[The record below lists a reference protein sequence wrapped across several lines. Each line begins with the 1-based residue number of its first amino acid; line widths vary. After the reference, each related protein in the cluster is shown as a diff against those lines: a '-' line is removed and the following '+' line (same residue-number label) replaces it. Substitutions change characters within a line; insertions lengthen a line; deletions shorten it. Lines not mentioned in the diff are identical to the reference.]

1 MLKLFPYIKRYYLMI
16 LGAILLLFIQAN
28 VDLTLPDYLSRIV
41 NIGIQQGGV
50 ESAIPEAMRTSTYG
64 RVQLFLSPQENE
76 KIQDAY
82 RLIEPTDDQYAEI
95 AANYDN
101 IDSQSLYLLNDLDD
115 EQITQLTPIISK
127 AMVAVSFLEQAAA
140 DPENA
145 AMMAENLGID
155 LSQLPAGMDLFTV
168 LASLP
173 EQQRLQL
180 VTQLQEQFETLGESM
195 ISQMGIAAAKAEYEA
210 LGVNTASMQ
219 NKYILTTGGWML
231 LLSLISVIASVSVGF
246 LSARVAAGVA
256 RDLRDSVFRRVT
268 NFAKA
273 EIEKFS
279 TASLITRST
288 NDITQ
293 IQMVT
298 MMIIR
303 MVFFAPIMGIGGII
317 RALDKAPSMWWII
330 AGMVVILLAVVAVA
344 FSVTISRFKLIQKL
358 IDNLNRVI
366 RENLSGMMVVR
377 AFNRQQFEEKR
388 FDKANLDLT
397 GNMLFVSRVMVTIMP
412 IMMFLMSSVSVLV
425 VWVGSHQV
433 AQAQIQVG
441 DMMAFIQYT
450 MQIFFSFMMMA
461 MMFIMLPRASASAER
476 IVEILETEP
485 SIVDQPQPKHFPDP
499 FRGVVEFRNVSFHYP
514 DAEEDILHDISF
526 KACPGE
532 TTAFIGTTGSGK
544 STIVNLIPRFFDV
557 TDGQILIDGVDIRDV
572 SQHELHQKIGYVP
585 QRSNLFSGTI
595 DSNLHLGN
603 EEATQQEIQTAIE
616 IAQATNFVSERED
629 GLEAEISQGGTNVS
643 GGQRQR
649 LAIARALVKKA
660 PINIFDDSFSA
671 LDFKTDSALRSALR
685 KYVAESVVFIV
696 SQRVAS
702 IKSADQIIV
711 LDEGKIVGKGTHQE
725 LMKSNEVYRDIALS
739 QLSQEELA

>member
-1 MLKLFPYIKRYYLMI
+1 MI
-16 LGAILLLFIQAN
+16 LASILLLFLQAN

-50 ESAIPEAMRTSTYG
+50 ESALPEAMRTSTYE
-64 RVQLFLSPQENE
+64 RTQLFLTPQETE
-76 KIQDAY
+76 IVQKAY
-82 RLIEPTDDQYAEI
+82 HLVEPTDDQYAEI
-95 AANYDN
+95 ADNYDKL
-101 IDSQSLYLLNDLDD
+101 DGQSLYILNNQD
-115 EQITQLTPIISK
+115 EDQTSQLTPIISK
-127 AMVAVSFLEQAAA
+127 ALVAVNFLEQVTA

-145 AMMAENLGID
+145 ALMTEIFGID
-155 LSQLPAGMDLFTV
+155 ISQLPAGMDPFSI
-168 LASLP
+168 LANLP
-173 EQQRLQL
+173 EQQRLEL
-180 VTQLQEQFETLGESM
+180 VSQLQLEFETLGDSM

-219 NKYILTTGGWML
+219 NNYILTTGGWML
-231 LLSLISVIASVSVGF
+231 LLSLISVIASVSVGL

-377 AFNRQQFEEKR
+377 AFNRQRFEEKR
-388 FDKANLDLT
+388 FDQANLDLT

-425 VWVGSHQV
+425 IWVGSHQV
-433 AQAQIQVG
+433 AQSQIQVG

-485 SIVDQPQPKHFPDP
+485 SIVDHPQPKRFPDP
-499 FRGVVEFRNVSFHYP
+499 FRGVVEFRDVSFHYP

-557 TDGQILIDGVDIRDV
+557 TDGEILIDGVDIREV
-572 SQHELHQKIGYVP
+572 SQQELHQKVGYVP

-595 DSNLHLGN
+595 DSNMRLGN
-603 EEATQQEIQTAIE
+603 EEATPQEIQTAIE
-616 IAQATNFVSERED
+616 IAQASNFVSERED

-649 LAIARALVKKA
+649 LAIARALIKKA

-671 LDFKTDSALRSALR
+671 LDYKTDAALRSAL
-685 KYVAESVVFIV
+685 KKHIANSVVFIV
-696 SQRVAS
+696 SQRVAT
-702 IKSADQIIV
+702 IKGADQIIV
-711 LDEGKIVGKGTHQE
+711 LNEGKIVGKGTHKE
-725 LMKSNEVYRDIALS
+725 LMEGNEVYRDIALS

>member
-16 LGAILLLFIQAN
+16 IGAILLLFLQAN

-50 ESAIPEAMRTSTYG
+50 EITIPEGMGESTYEEI
-64 RVQLFLSPQENE
+64 QLFLTADEVEIVAN
-76 KIQDAY
+76 AY
-82 RLIEPTDDQYAEI
+82 RLIEPGDLAYMETIAKYPNVECESIYVRNLLDQE
-95 AANYDN
+95 
-101 IDSQSLYLLNDLDD
+101 QLD
-115 EQITQLTPIISK
+115 TLSPIISR
-127 AMVAVSFLEQAAA
+127 ALVTVNFMQQAVSNPEAAA
-140 DPENA
+140 ELADR
-145 AMMAENLGID
+145 LGFD

-168 LASLP
+168 LRNMPA
-173 EQQRLQL
+173 QQRSQM
-180 VTQLQEQFETLGESM
+180 VTAIQDQFETLGESM
-195 ISQMGIAAAKAEYEA
+195 INQMGIAAVKAEYEA
-210 LGVNTASMQ
+210 LGVDTSSLQ
-219 NKYILTTGGWML
+219 TGYILQTGGVML
-231 LLSLISVIASVSVGF
+231 ILSLISAAATISVGF

-256 RDLRDSVFRRVT
+256 RDLRDSVFLRVT

-330 AGMVVILLAVVAVA
+330 AGMVVILLGVVLVA
-344 FSVTISRFKLIQKL
+344 FSVTLPKFKIIQTL

-366 RENLSGMMVVR
+366 RLSGRLVLR
-377 AFNRQQFEEKR
+377 CFNGQDFEEKR
-388 FDKANLDLT
+388 FDKANRDLT
-397 GNMLFVSRVMVTIMP
+397 GNMLFVSRVMVIIMP
-412 IMMFLMSSVSVLV
+412 IMMFLMSSVSILV

-450 MQIFFSFMMMA
+450 MQIFFAFMMMA
-461 MMFIMLPRASASAER
+461 FMFIMLPRASASAER

-485 SIVDQPQPKHFPDP
+485 SIIDKPALNHFPEP
-499 FRGVVEFRNVSFHYP
+499 FRGVIEFKNVSFHYP
-514 DAEEDILHDISF
+514 DAEKDILHEISF
-526 KACPGE
+526 TACPGE

-557 TDGQILIDGVDIRDV
+557 TNGAILIDGIDIRDV
-572 SQHELHQKIGYVP
+572 SQHELRSKIGYVP

-595 DSNLHLGN
+595 ETNLRLGN
-603 EEATQQEIQTAIE
+603 EDVSPDDMQTAID
-616 IAQATNFVSERED
+616 IAQATDFVKDREN
-629 GLEAEISQGGTNVS
+629 GLDSEISQGGTNVS

-649 LAIARALVKKA
+649 LAIARALAKQA
-660 PINIFDDSFSA
+660 SIYIFDDSFSA
-671 LDFKTDSALRSALR
+671 LDYKTDAALR
-685 KYVAESVVFIV
+685 KALRQYVADSVVFIV
-696 SQRVAS
+696 SQRVAT
-702 IKSADQIIV
+702 IKNADKIIV
-711 LDEGKIVGKGTHQE
+711 LDEGKIVGKGSHKE
-725 LMKSNEVYRDIALS
+725 LMESNEIYRDIALS

>member
-16 LGAILLLFIQAN
+16 LASILLLFLQAN

-50 ESAIPEAMRTSTYG
+50 ESALPEAMRASTYEHI
-64 RVQLFLSPQENE
+64 QLFLSPQETE
-76 KIQDAY
+76 TIQNAY
-82 RLIEPTDDQYAEI
+82 RLIEPSDDLYTEI
-95 AANYDN
+95 TANYENLDG
-101 IDSQSLYLLNDLDD
+101 QSIYILNEMD
-115 EQITQLTPIISK
+115 EEQTSQLTSIIRR
-127 AMVAVSFLEQAAA
+127 ALYAVSFLEQVTA
-140 DPENA
+140 DPEKA
-145 AMMAENLGID
+145 ALMTELFGID
-155 LSQLPAGMDLFTV
+155 ISQLPAGMDPFTI
-168 LASLP
+168 LANIP
-173 EQQRLQL
+173 EPQRLEM
-180 VTQLQEQFETLGESM
+180 VSQLQQQFDSLGESM
-195 ISQMGIAAAKAEYEA
+195 NSQMGIAAAKAEYEA

-219 NKYILTTGGWML
+219 NNYILTTGGWML
-231 LLSLISVIASVSVGF
+231 LLSLVSVIASVAVGL
-246 LSARVAAGVA
+246 LSSRVAAGVA

-330 AGMVVILLAVVAVA
+330 AAMVVLLLAVVAVA

-377 AFNRQQFEEKR
+377 AFNRQRFEEKR

-425 VWVGSHQV
+425 IWVGSHQV

-476 IVEILETEP
+476 IVEILETKP
-485 SIVDQPQPKHFPDP
+485 SIVDPQQPKRFPES
-499 FRGVVEFRNVSFHYP
+499 FRGVVEFRDVSFHYP

-572 SQHELHQKIGYVP
+572 SQHELHKKIGYVP
-585 QRSNLFSGTI
+585 QRSNLFTGTI
-595 DSNLHLGN
+595 DSNMRLGN
-603 EEATQQEIQTAIE
+603 EEASPEEIQTAIE
-616 IAQATNFVSERED
+616 IAQASNFVSERED

-671 LDFKTDSALRSALR
+671 LDYKTDAALRSAL
-685 KYVAESVVFIV
+685 KTYIANSVVFIV
-696 SQRVAS
+696 SQRVAT
-702 IKSADQIIV
+702 IKGADQIIV
-711 LDEGKIVGKGTHQE
+711 LDEGKIVGKGTHKE
-725 LMKSNEVYRDIALS
+725 LMESNEVYRDIALS
-739 QLSQEELA
+739 QLSHEELA

>member
-595 DSNLHLGN
+595 DSNLRLGN

-649 LAIARALVKKA
+649 LAIARTLVKKA

>member
-50 ESAIPEAMRTSTYG
+50 ESALPEAMRTTTFE
-64 RVQLFLSPQENE
+64 RLELFLTPQENE

-499 FRGVVEFRNVSFHYP
+499 FRGVVEFRDVSFHYP

-572 SQHELHQKIGYVP
+572 SQHELHQKVGYVP

-595 DSNLHLGN
+595 DSNLRLGN

>member
-1 MLKLFPYIKRYYLMI
+1 MLKLFPYIKKYYLMI
-16 LGAILLLFIQAN
+16 LGAILLLFLQAN

-50 ESAIPEAMRTSTYG
+50 ETTVPEAMRASTYEDM
-64 RVQLFLSPQENE
+64 QLFLTTDEINTVANSYQILNPG
-76 KIQDAY
+76 D
-82 RLIEPTDDQYAEI
+82 PTYSETI
-95 AANYDN
+95 ANYPNVEGQSIYVLKTLDQAD
-101 IDSQSLYLLNDLDD
+101 IDALSPILSRA
-115 EQITQLTPIISK
+115 LTT
-127 AMVAVSFLEQAAA
+127 VSFLEEATANPEAAA
-140 DPENA
+140 T
-145 AMMAENLGID
+145 MAERLGVD
-155 LSQLPAGMDLFTV
+155 LSKLPSGMDLFAV
-168 LASLP
+168 LKNLP
-173 EQQRLQL
+173 EEQRSQMISGIRQQ
-180 VTQLQEQFETLGESM
+180 FDTLGESM
-195 ISQMGIAAAKAEYEA
+195 INQMGIAAVKAEYEE
-210 LGVNTASMQ
+210 LGVNTNSLQ
-219 NKYILTTGGWML
+219 SRYVLKTGGIML
-231 LLSLISVIASVSVGF
+231 ILSLISAAATITVGL

-256 RDLRDSVFRRVT
+256 RDLRESVFVRVT

-330 AGMVVILLAVVAVA
+330 AGMVVVLLSVVAIA
-344 FSVTISRFKLIQKL
+344 FTITLPKFKLIQTF

-377 AFNRQQFEEKR
+377 AFNRQDFEEQR
-388 FDKANLDLT
+388 FDKANKDLT
-397 GNMLFVSRVMVTIMP
+397 SNMLFVSRVLVILMP
-412 IMMFLMSSVSVLV
+412 IMMFLMSAISVLV
-425 VWVGSHQV
+425 VWVGAHEV

-450 MQIFFSFMMMA
+450 AQIFFAFMMMS

-476 IVEILETEP
+476 IVEILETVP
-485 SIVDQPQPKHFPDP
+485 SIVDKPELTHFPKP
-499 FRGVVEFRNVSFHYP
+499 FRGVVEFKDVSFHYP
-514 DAEEDILHDISF
+514 DAEEDIIHNISF
-526 KACPGE
+526 TACPGE

-544 STIVNLIPRFFDV
+544 STIVNLIPRFFDA
-557 TDGQILIDGVDIRDV
+557 TNGQILIDGIDIRDV
-572 SQHELHQKIGYVP
+572 SQHELHSKIGYVP

-595 DSNLHLGN
+595 ETNMRLGN
-603 EEATQQEIQTAIE
+603 EDASDDTIDTALS
-616 IAQATNFVSERED
+616 IAQASDFVKDRED
-629 GLEAEISQGGTNVS
+629 GLDSEISQGGTNVS

-649 LAIARALVKKA
+649 LAIARALTKKA

-671 LDFKTDSALRSALR
+671 LDYKTDAALR
-685 KYVAESVVFIV
+685 KALKTYVSDSVVFIV
-696 SQRVAS
+696 SQRVAT

-711 LDEGKIVGKGTHQE
+711 LNEGKVVGKGSHKE
-725 LMKSNEVYRDIALS
+725 LMETNEVYRDIALS
-739 QLSQEELA
+739 QLSQEELS

>member
-1 MLKLFPYIKRYYLMI
+1 MLKLFPYIKKYYLMI
-16 LGAILLLFIQAN
+16 LGAILLLFLQAN

-50 ESAIPEAMRTSTYG
+50 ETTVPKAMRTSTFEDM
-64 RVQLFLSPQENE
+64 QLFLTTDEMDTVANAYQILNPG
-76 KIQDAY
+76 DATY
-82 RLIEPTDDQYAEI
+82 TETI
-95 AANYDN
+95 ANYPKVDGES
-101 IDSQSLYLLNDLDD
+101 IYVLKTLD
-115 EQITQLTPIISK
+115 QTQLDALSP
-127 AMVAVSFLEQAAA
+127 VVSRALVTVTFLQEASSNPQAAA
-140 DPENA
+140 TMSER
-145 AMMAENLGID
+145 LGVD
-155 LSQLPAGMDLFTV
+155 LSQLPENVDLFTV
-168 LASLP
+168 LKNLP
-173 EQQRLQL
+173 ATQRDQMISAIKDQL
-180 VTQLQEQFETLGESM
+180 DTLGESM
-195 ISQMGIAAAKAEYEA
+195 ITQMGIAAVKTEYEA
-210 LGVNTASMQ
+210 LGVNTNSLQ
-219 NKYILTTGGWML
+219 SNYIMKTGGFML
-231 LLSLISVIASVSVGF
+231 ILSLISAAATITVGL

-256 RDLRDSVFRRVT
+256 RDLRESVFVRVT

-330 AGMVVILLAVVAVA
+330 AGMVVVLLSVVATA
-344 FSVTISRFKLIQKL
+344 FTVTLPKFKLIQTF

-377 AFNRQQFEEKR
+377 AFNRQDFEEQR
-388 FDKANLDLT
+388 FDKANKDLT
-397 GNMLFVSRVMVTIMP
+397 GLMLFVSRVMVTLMP

-425 VWVGSHQV
+425 VWVGAHEV
-433 AQAQIQVG
+433 ANAQIQVG

-485 SIVDQPQPKHFPDP
+485 SILDKPELKHLPQPFQ
-499 FRGVVEFRNVSFHYP
+499 GIVEFKNVSFHYP

-557 TDGQILIDGVDIRDV
+557 TDGQILVDGMDIRDI
-572 SQHELHQKIGYVP
+572 SQHELHSKIGYVP

-595 DSNLHLGN
+595 DSNMRLGN
-603 EEATQQEIQTAIE
+603 EDVSEETIKTAIG
-616 IAQATNFVSERED
+616 IAQAADFVNEREN
-629 GLEAEISQGGTNVS
+629 GMESEISQGGSNVS

-649 LAIARALVKKA
+649 LAIARALTKKA
-660 PINIFDDSFSA
+660 AINIFDDSFSA
-671 LDFKTDSALRSALR
+671 LDYKTDAALR
-685 KYVAESVVFIV
+685 KALKTYVSDSVVFIV
-696 SQRVAS
+696 SQRVAT

-711 LDEGKIVGKGTHQE
+711 LNEGKVVGKGSHKE
-725 LMKSNEVYRDIALS
+725 LMETSEVYRDIALS

>member
-1 MLKLFPYIKRYYLMI
+1 MLKLFPYFKRYYLMI

-50 ESAIPEAMRTSTYG
+50 ESAIPEAMRTSTYE
-64 RVQLFLSPQENE
+64 RLELFLTPQETE
-76 KIQDAY
+76 KIREAY
-82 RLIEPTDDQYAEI
+82 RLIEPADDQYPEI

-101 IDSQSLYLLNDLDD
+101 VDGQSLYLLNDLEE

-127 AMVAVSFLEQAAA
+127 ALVAVTFLEQATA

-145 AMMAENLGID
+145 TMMAENLGID

-168 LASLP
+168 LANLP
-173 EQQRLQL
+173 EQQRIQL
-180 VTQLQEQFETLGESM
+180 VAQLQEQFETLGESM
-195 ISQMGIAAAKAEYEA
+195 ISQMGISAAKAEYEA
-210 LGVNTASMQ
+210 LGVNTASKQ
-219 NKYILTTGGWML
+219 NNYILTTGGWML
-231 LLSLISVIASVSVGF
+231 VLSLISVIASVLVGL

-293 IQMVT
+293 IQMVII
-298 MMIIR
+298 MIIR
-303 MVFFAPIMGIGGII
+303 MVFFAPIMGIGGIL

-377 AFNRQQFEEKR
+377 AFNRQHFEEKR
-388 FDKANLDLT
+388 FDKANLELT
-397 GNMLFVSRVMVTIMP
+397 SNMLFVSRVMVTIMP

-485 SIVDQPQPKHFPDP
+485 SIVDRPQPKHFPDP
-499 FRGVVEFRNVSFHYP
+499 FRGVVEFRDVSFHYP

-557 TDGQILIDGVDIRDV
+557 TDGEILIDGMDIRDV
-572 SQHELHQKIGYVP
+572 SQYELHQKIGYVP

-595 DSNLHLGN
+595 DSNLRLGN
-603 EEATQQEIQTAIE
+603 EEATPQEIQTAIE

-671 LDFKTDSALRSALR
+671 LDYKTDAALRSALR
-685 KYVAESVVFIV
+685 KYVADSVVFIV
-696 SQRVAS
+696 SQRVAT

-711 LDEGKIVGKGTHQE
+711 LNEGKIVGKGTHQE

>member
-16 LGAILLLFIQAN
+16 LGAILLLFLQAN
-28 VDLTLPDYLSRIV
+28 VELTLPDYLSRIV

-50 ESAIPEAMRTSTYG
+50 DTAVPVAMRVSSYERT
-64 RVQLFLSPQENE
+64 QLFLTPEENE
-76 KIQDAY
+76 MVANAY
-82 RLIEPTDDQYAEI
+82 QLLDPTDPKYTEI
-95 AANYDN
+95 IVNYPKIN
-101 IDSQSLYLLNDLDD
+101 GQALYILTEL
-115 EQITQLTPIISK
+115 EPEKVTQLTPVLSR

-145 AMMAENLGID
+145 ASLAENLGID
-155 LSQLPAGMDLFTV
+155 ITQIPAGMDLFTV
-168 LASLP
+168 LTNLP
-173 EQQRLQL
+173 EQQRVQL
-180 VTQLQEQFETLGESM
+180 VTQLQEQFETLGDSM
-195 ISQMGIAAAKAEYEA
+195 ISQMGIAATKAEYEA
-210 LGVNTASMQ
+210 LGVDTASLQ
-219 NKYILTTGGWML
+219 TNYILNTGGWML
-231 LLSLISVIASVSVGF
+231 LLSLIAVIASILVGL
-246 LSARVAAGVA
+246 LSARVAAGLA
-256 RDLRDSVFRRVT
+256 RDLREAVFRRVT

-303 MVFFAPIMGIGGII
+303 MVFFAPIMGVGGII

-358 IDNLNRVI
+358 IDNLNRVV

-377 AFNRQQFEEKR
+377 AFNRQRFEENR
-388 FDKANLDLT
+388 FDKANRDLT
-397 GNMLFVSRVMVTIMP
+397 SNMLFVSRVMVIMMP
-412 IMMFLMSSVSVLV
+412 LMMFLMSSVSILV
-425 VWVGSHQV
+425 IWVGSHQV

-450 MQIFFSFMMMA
+450 TQIFFAFMMMSF
-461 MMFIMLPRASASAER
+461 MFIMLPRASASAER
-476 IVEILETEP
+476 IVEILDTKP
-485 SIVDQPQPKHFPDP
+485 SIVDLPQPKRFPEP
-499 FRGVVEFRNVSFHYP
+499 FRGVVEFRDVCFHYP
-514 DAEEDILHDISF
+514 DAEEDILHEISF

-544 STIVNLIPRFFDV
+544 STIVNLLPRFFDV
-557 TDGQILIDGVDIRDV
+557 TDGKILIDDVDIRDV
-572 SQHELHQKIGYVP
+572 SQHELHTKIGYVP
-585 QRSNLFSGTI
+585 QKSNLFSGTI
-595 DSNLHLGN
+595 DSNLRLGN
-603 EEATQQEIQTAIE
+603 EEATIEEIQTAIE
-616 IAQATNFVSERED
+616 IAQASSFVNERED

-685 KYVAESVVFIV
+685 KYVADSVVFIV
-696 SQRVAS
+696 SQRVAT

-725 LMKSNEVYRDIALS
+725 LMKDNEVYRDIALS
-739 QLSQEELA
+739 QLSQEELS

>member
-1 MLKLFPYIKRYYLMI
+1 MLKLFPYIKKYYVMI
-16 LGAILLLFIQAN
+16 LAAIVLLFVQAN

-50 ESAIPEAMRTSTYG
+50 ESEIPSAMRASTFE
-64 RVQLFLSPQENE
+64 RVLLFLSPEE
-76 KIQDAY
+76 TEIVKSAY
-82 RLIEPTDDQYAEI
+82 QLVEPSASDYAGYLEQYPLAEG
-95 AANYDN
+95 
-101 IDSQSLYLLNDLDD
+101 QTLYVLKDLDQD
-115 EQITQLTPIISK
+115 QLDILSPIVSRALIT
-127 AMVAVSFLEQAAA
+127 VSFLEQATANPESAA
-140 DPENA
+140 A
-145 AMMAENLGID
+145 LAENLGFDI
-155 LSQLPAGMDLFTV
+155 SQIPAGMDLFTV
-168 LASLP
+168 LGNLPAS
-173 EQQRLQL
+173 QRDQL
-180 VTQLQEQFETLGESM
+180 LSGIQDQFETLGESM
-195 ISQMGIAAAKAEYEA
+195 ISQMGIAAVKTEYEA
-210 LGVNTASMQ
+210 LGVNTDSLQ
-219 NKYILTTGGWML
+219 TGYILRTGGWML
-231 LLSLISVIASVSVGF
+231 LLTLISVIATILVGF

-256 RDLRDSVFRRVT
+256 RDLRDSVFVRVT

-303 MVFFAPIMGIGGII
+303 MVFFAPIMGVGGII

-330 AGMVVILLAVVAVA
+330 AGMVVVLIAVVAIA
-344 FSVTISRFKLIQKL
+344 FTVTLPKFKIIQTL
-358 IDNLNRVI
+358 IDNLNRVV

-377 AFNRQQFEEKR
+377 AFNRQDFEEKR

-397 GNMLFVSRVMVTIMP
+397 GNMLFVSRVMVIMMP
-412 IMMFLMSSVSVLV
+412 IMMFLMSSVSILV
-425 VWVGSHQV
+425 VWVGAHQV

-450 MQIFFSFMMMA
+450 MQIFFAFMMMSF
-461 MMFIMLPRASASAER
+461 MFIMLPRASASAER
-476 IVEILETEP
+476 IVAVLETEP
-485 SIVDQPQPKHFPDP
+485 SIVDLPNPKHFPEP

-526 KACPGE
+526 TACPGE

-557 TDGQILIDGVDIRDV
+557 TDGTILIDGVDIRQV
-572 SQHELHQKIGYVP
+572 SQSELHSKIGYVP
-585 QRSNLFSGTI
+585 QRSNLFTGSI
-595 DSNLHLGN
+595 ESNLRLGN
-603 EEATQQEIQTAIE
+603 EEATPEEIRMAIE
-616 IAQATNFVSERED
+616 IAQATEFIKERED

-671 LDFKTDSALRSALR
+671 LDFKTDAALRKALR
-685 KYVAESVVFIV
+685 KYIADSAVFIV
-696 SQRVAS
+696 SQRVAT
-702 IKSADQIIV
+702 IKTADQIIV
-711 LDEGKIVGKGTHQE
+711 LDEGKVVGKGTHKE
-725 LMKSNEVYRDIALS
+725 LMDTNEVYRDIALS
-739 QLSQEELA
+739 QLSQEELS

>member
-16 LGAILLLFIQAN
+16 VGSILLLFLQAN

-50 ESAIPEAMRTSTYG
+50 ETTIPESLRESTFTDM
-64 RVQLFLSPQENE
+64 QLFLTTDEIETLST
-76 KIQDAY
+76 AY
-82 RLIEPTDDQYAEI
+82 QLLKPSDPGYSETI
-95 AANYDN
+95 ANYPN
-101 IDSQSLYLLNDLDD
+101 ISGQSFYALQPLDS
-115 EQITQLTPIISK
+115 EQADALSPIISR
-127 AMVAVSFLEQAAA
+127 ALVTVNFLQQATSNPEAAA
-140 DPENA
+140 T
-145 AMMAENLGID
+145 MADRLGFD
-155 LSQLPAGMDLFTV
+155 LSQLPAGMDLFLV
-168 LASLP
+168 LKNLP
-173 EQQRLQL
+173 AQQRNQL
-180 VTQLQEQFETLGESM
+180 VTGIQKQFETLGESM
-195 ISQMGIAAAKAEYEA
+195 ISQMGIAAVKTEYEA
-210 LGVNTASMQ
+210 LGINTSSLQ
-219 NKYILTTGGWML
+219 SGYILRTGGIML
-231 LLSLISVIASVSVGF
+231 ILSLISAVATISVGF

-256 RDLRDSVFRRVT
+256 RDLRSSVFIRVT

-303 MVFFAPIMGIGGII
+303 MVFFAPIMGVGGII

-330 AGMVVILLAVVAVA
+330 AGMVVVLLGVVLTA
-344 FSVTISRFKLIQKL
+344 FTVTLPKFKIIQTL
-358 IDNLNRVI
+358 IDNLNRVV

-377 AFNRQQFEEKR
+377 AFNRQDYEENR

-397 GNMLFVSRVMVTIMP
+397 GNMLFVSRVMVVMMP
-412 IMMFLMSSVSVLV
+412 IMMFLMSSVSILV
-425 VWVGSHQV
+425 VWVGAHEV

-450 MQIFFSFMMMA
+450 MQIFFAFMMMSF
-461 MMFIMLPRASASAER
+461 MFIMLPRASASAER

-485 SIVDQPQPKHFPDP
+485 SIVDKSDMKHFPEP
-499 FRGVVEFRNVSFHYP
+499 FRGMIEFKDVSFHYP
-514 DAEEDILHDISF
+514 DAEEDILHDITF
-526 KACPGE
+526 TVCPGE

-557 TDGQILIDGVDIRDV
+557 TDGAILIDGIDIRDV
-572 SQHELHQKIGYVP
+572 SQHELRSKIGYVP
-585 QRSNLFSGTI
+585 QRSNLFTGTI
-595 DSNLHLGN
+595 DTNLRLGN
-603 EEATQQEIQTAIE
+603 EEVSAEEIQKAIS
-616 IAQATNFVSERED
+616 IAQAAEFVKEREN
-629 GLEAEISQGGTNVS
+629 GLESEISQGGTNVS

-649 LAIARALVKKA
+649 LAIARALAKQA
-660 PINIFDDSFSA
+660 SIYIFDDSFSA
-671 LDFKTDSALRSALR
+671 LDYKTDAALR
-685 KYVAESVVFIV
+685 KALRQYVSDSVVLIV
-696 SQRVAS
+696 SQRVAT

-711 LDEGKIVGKGTHQE
+711 LDEGKVVGKGTHKE
-725 LMKSNEVYRDIALS
+725 LMKTNEVYRDIALS

>member
-1 MLKLFPYIKRYYLMI
+1 MLKLFPYIKKYYMMI
-16 LGAILLLFIQAN
+16 LASIVLLFVQAN

-50 ESAIPEAMRTSTYG
+50 ESEIPSAMRASTFE
-64 RVQLFLSPQENE
+64 RVLLFLSPEETEVVTAGYQ
-76 KIQDAY
+76 
-82 RLIEPTDDQYAEI
+82 LVEPTTSDYPDYLEQYPLASGQALYVLQALDQDQL
-95 AANYDN
+95 DN
-101 IDSQSLYLLNDLDD
+101 LSPIVSRAL
-115 EQITQLTPIISK
+115 IT
-127 AMVAVSFLEQAAA
+127 VSFLEQATEN
-140 DPENA
+140 PESA
-145 AMMAENLGID
+145 TALAENLGFDI
-155 LSQLPAGMDLFTV
+155 SQIPAGMDLFAV
-168 LASLP
+168 LGNLPAS
-173 EQQRLQL
+173 QRDQL
-180 VTQLQEQFETLGESM
+180 LSGIQDQFETLGESM
-195 ISQMGIAAAKAEYEA
+195 ISQMGIAAVKTEYEA
-210 LGVNTASMQ
+210 LGVNTDSLQ
-219 NKYILTTGGWML
+219 TGYILRTGGWML
-231 LLSLISVIASVSVGF
+231 VLTLISVIATILVGL

-256 RDLRDSVFRRVT
+256 RDLRDSVFVRVT

-303 MVFFAPIMGIGGII
+303 MVFFAPIMGVGGII

-330 AGMVVILLAVVAVA
+330 AGMVVVLIAVVAIA
-344 FSVTISRFKLIQKL
+344 FTVTLPKFKIIQTL
-358 IDNLNRVI
+358 IDNLNRVV

-377 AFNRQQFEEKR
+377 AFNRQDFEEKR

-397 GNMLFVSRVMVTIMP
+397 GNMLFVSRVMVIMMP
-412 IMMFLMSSVSVLV
+412 IMMFLMSSVSLLV
-425 VWVGSHQV
+425 VWVGAHQV

-450 MQIFFSFMMMA
+450 MQIFFAFMMMSF
-461 MMFIMLPRASASAER
+461 MFIMLPRASASAER
-476 IVEILETEP
+476 IVAVLETEP
-485 SIVDQPQPKHFPDP
+485 SIVDQPQPQHFSEP

-526 KACPGE
+526 TACPGE

-557 TDGQILIDGVDIRDV
+557 TNGTILIDGVDIRQV
-572 SQHELHQKIGYVP
+572 TQSELHSKIGYVP
-585 QRSNLFSGTI
+585 QRSNLFTGTI
-595 DSNLHLGN
+595 ESNLRLGN
-603 EEATQQEIQTAIE
+603 EEATPEEIRMAIE
-616 IAQATNFVSERED
+616 IAQATEFIKERED
-629 GLEAEISQGGTNVS
+629 GLDAEISQGGTNVS

-671 LDFKTDSALRSALR
+671 LDYKTDSALRKALR
-685 KYVAESVVFIV
+685 KYIAESAVFIV
-696 SQRVAS
+696 SQRVAT
-702 IKSADQIIV
+702 IKTADQIIV
-711 LDEGKIVGKGTHQE
+711 LDEGKVVGKGTHKQ
-725 LMKSNEVYRDIALS
+725 LMETNEVYRDIALS
-739 QLSQEELA
+739 QLSQEELS

>member
-16 LGAILLLFIQAN
+16 VGSILLLFLQAN

-50 ESAIPEAMRTSTYG
+50 ESAVPDALRVSTFE
-64 RVQLFLSPQENE
+64 RMQLFLTKQEAEVINS
-76 KIQDAY
+76 AY
-82 RLIEPTDDQYAEI
+82 RLVEPTDNEYSAIIGRYTKLDGQG
-95 AANYDN
+95 
-101 IDSQSLYLLNDLDD
+101 LYILNDFV
-115 EQITQLTPIISK
+115 EGEVEQLTPILSK
-127 AMVAVSFLEQAAA
+127 ALVAVNFLDQAAA
-140 DPENA
+140 NPENA
-145 AMMAENLGID
+145 KMMAKNMGID
-155 LSQLPAGMDLFTV
+155 LSQLPVGMDLFSV
-168 LASLP
+168 LSNLP
-173 EQQRLQL
+173 EQQRSLLVSGLQK
-180 VTQLQEQFETLGESM
+180 QFETLGESM
-195 ISQMGIAAAKAEYEA
+195 ITQMGIAAAKAEYEA
-210 LGVNTASMQ
+210 LGVSTTSLQ
-219 NKYILTTGGWML
+219 NRYIFQTGGWML
-231 LLSLISVIASVSVGF
+231 VLSLISVIASVAVGF

-256 RDLRDSVFRRVT
+256 RDLRDSVFVRVT

-303 MVFFAPIMGIGGII
+303 MVFFAPILGVGGII
-317 RALDKAPSMWWII
+317 RAMDKAPSMWWII
-330 AGMVVILLAVVAVA
+330 AGMVAILLGVVAIA
-344 FSVTISRFKLIQKL
+344 FKVTLPKFKLIQTL
-358 IDNLNRVI
+358 IDNLNRVV

-377 AFNRQQFEEKR
+377 SFNRQDYEEKR

-397 GNMLFVSRVMVTIMP
+397 GNMLFVSRVMVIMMP
-412 IMMFLMSSVSVLV
+412 IMMFMMSSVSILV

-450 MQIFFSFMMMA
+450 MQIFFAFMMMSF
-461 MMFIMLPRASASAER
+461 MFIMLPRASASAER
-476 IVEILETEP
+476 IVEVLETEAT
-485 SIVDQPQPKHFPDP
+485 IVDKPEASQFRDP

-514 DAEEDILHDISF
+514 DAEEDILHNVSF
-526 KACPGE
+526 TACPGE

-557 TDGQILIDGVDIRDV
+557 TDGQILIDGIDIRDV
-572 SQHELHQKIGYVP
+572 SQHELRSKIGYVP

-595 DSNLHLGN
+595 DSNLRLGN
-603 EEATQQEIQTAIE
+603 EEASEEEIKMAVE
-616 IAQATNFVSERED
+616 IAQAASFIKERED
-629 GLEAEISQGGTNVS
+629 GLQAEISQGGTNVS

-649 LAIARALVKKA
+649 LAIARALTKKA
-660 PINIFDDSFSA
+660 PINIFDDSFSS
-671 LDFKTDSALRSALR
+671 LDFKTDAALRSALR
-685 KYVAESVVFIV
+685 KHLSASAVFIV
-696 SQRVAS
+696 SQRVAT
-702 IKSADQIIV
+702 IKNADLIIV
-711 LDEGKIVGKGTHQE
+711 LDEGKVVGKGSHQE
-725 LMKSNEVYRDIALS
+725 LMKSNEIYRDIALS

>member
-50 ESAIPEAMRTSTYG
+50 ESAIPEAMRTNTYG

-499 FRGVVEFRNVSFHYP
+499 FRGVVEFRDVSFHYP

-572 SQHELHQKIGYVP
+572 SQHELHQKVGYVP

-595 DSNLHLGN
+595 DSNLRLGN